1 MVEKPPT
8 PDHMDE
14 RENKGKQ
21 HSYQASA
28 APETLFPQITME
40 QEKTKPV
47 QKAPMQP
54 KCCKNLPGS
63 CRTNPYQRRWSLG
76 QRLKTYGVGSSAT
89 EMWKKRELGAC
100 PFPVFKGT
108 QHPLPSMNPG

>member
-21 HSYQASA
+21 HSHQASA

-40 QEKTKPV
+40 QEKTKPGKKTLSV

-76 QRLKTYGVGSSAT
+76 QRLETYGVGSSAT
-89 EMWKKRELGAC
+89 EMRGKKRAWC
-100 PFPVFKGT
+100 MSIPCF
-108 QHPLPSMNPG
+108 